1 MNFGQAFELM
11 KQGVKVKLPNW
22 AGYWAWE
29 NGTIMMH
36 CKDGEVIDLR
46 DTERPEYTFANMA
59 SDEFIVADEENTPV
73 LGGKARMSFGDALKL
88 VKRGLG
94 MRLPQWKED
103 VVIRAQFPDEHSKMT
118 APYLYV
124 ESRFGRVPWKETM
137 IELFSEDWEVVE

>member
-36 CKDGEVIDLR
+36 CKGGEVIDLR
-46 DTERPEYTFANMA
+46 DTERPEYTFENIS
-59 SDEFIVADEENTPV
+59 SDEFMIADPENTPE

-88 VKRGLG
+88 VKRGMG

-137 IELFSEDWEVVE
+137 IELFAENWEVVE

>member
-36 CKDGEVIDLR
+36 CKGGEVIDLR
-46 DTERPEYTFANMA
+46 DTERPEYTFENIS
-59 SDEFIVADEENTPV
+59 SDEFMIADPENTPE

-88 VKRGLG
+88 VKRGMG

-124 ESRFGRVPWKETM
+124 ESRFGRVPWRETE
-137 IELFSEDWEVVE
+137 IELFSEEWEVVE

>member
-137 IELFSEDWEVVE
+137 IELFSEDWEVIK

>member
-11 KQGVKVKLPNW
+11 KQGVKVKLPNQ
-22 AGYWAWE
+22 AGYWVWE

-88 VKRGLG
+88 VKRGMG

-103 VVIRAQFPDEHSKMT
+103 VVIRAQFPDEYSKMT

-124 ESRFGRVPWKETM
+124 ESRFGRVPWRETE
-137 IELFSEDWEVVE
+137 IELFSEEWEVVE

>member
-36 CKDGEVIDLR
+36 CKGGEVIDLR
-46 DTERPEYTFANMA
+46 DTERPEYTFENMA
-59 SDEFIVADEENTPV
+59 SDEFMIADPENTPE

-88 VKRGLG
+88 VKRGMG

-124 ESRFGRVPWKETM
+124 ESRFGRVPWRETE
-137 IELFSEDWEVVE
+137 IELFSEEWEVVE

>member
-46 DTERPEYTFANMA
+46 DTKRPEYTFANMA

-124 ESRFGRVPWKETM
+124 ESRFGRVPWRETE
-137 IELFSEDWEVVE
+137 IELFSEEWEVVD

>member
-22 AGYWAWE
+22 AGYWVWE

-88 VKRGLG
+88 VKRGMG

-103 VVIRAQFPDEHSKMT
+103 VVIRAQFPDEYSKMT

-137 IELFSEDWEVVE
+137 IELFSEDWEVIK

>member
-36 CKDGEVIDLR
+36 CKGGEVIDLR
-46 DTERPEYTFANMA
+46 DTERPEYTFSNMA
-59 SDEFIVADEENTPV
+59 SDEFMIADPENTPE

-88 VKRGLG
+88 VKRGMG

-137 IELFSEDWEVVE
+137 IELFSEEWEVVD

>member
-36 CKDGEVIDLR
+36 AKDGEVIDLR

-59 SDEFIVADEENTPV
+59 SDEFMIANETNTPI

-88 VKRGLG
+88 VKRGMG

-103 VVIRAQFPDEHSKMT
+103 VVIRAQFPNEHSKMT

-137 IELFSEDWEVVE
+137 IELFSEEWEVVD

>member
-36 CKDGEVIDLR
+36 CKGGEVIDLR
-46 DTERPEYTFANMA
+46 DTERPEYTFENMA
-59 SDEFIVADEENTPV
+59 SDEFMIADPENTPE

-88 VKRGLG
+88 VKRGMG

-124 ESRFGRVPWKETM
+124 ESRFGRIPWRETE
-137 IELFSEDWEVVE
+137 IELFSEEWEVVE

>member
-124 ESRFGRVPWKETM
+124 QSRFGRVPWKETM
-137 IELFSEDWEVVE
+137 IELFEENWEVVD

>member
-59 SDEFIVADEENTPV
+59 SDKFVVADEENTPV

-124 ESRFGRVPWKETM
+124 ESRFGRVPWRETE
-137 IELFSEDWEVVE
+137 IELFSEEWEVVD

>member
-137 IELFSEDWEVVE
+137 IELFAENWEVVD